1 MSGALVEL
9 VSKGVQDAYIT
20 DSKNGEFLFRTVYT
34 KHRNFSQSPFKLDFL
49 GPIQNYGSSTVILKN
64 QGDFIDKVWLEG
76 SNLHTSLL
84 GSRFELYI
92 GGQMIDSQTYDF
104 MTEVWQIYMAE
115 TQTKSQMINNYIS
128 QTNKK
133 FFPLHFFFCDN
144 NMFLPLLAIQYHQV
158 EIKCYWGPNVINGQ
172 NLDIYGNYIFL
183 DTEDRETIVKNPIN
197 ILVTQV
203 QKNTSNSPTI
213 DLSVF
218 NHPIK
223 SIYFGVPLNGDKSNN
238 INWSFTSVSIV
249 LNGTFLLENMSP
261 TYFYTVQLYYGSKYG
276 IIDYN
281 VEYDT
286 PYYTQYFTYNFCL
299 DTCYKPSGSCNFSRL
314 DSAKMLIQS
323 PITLTRNSINK
334 NIFDT
339 GPSPSLFTVYAVNY
353 NVLTIKNGLAGIL
366 FSN

>member
-20 DSKNGEFLFRTVYT
+20 DSTNGEFLFRTVYA
-34 KHRNFSQSPFKLDFL
+34 KHRNFSQSPYQLDFL
-49 GPIQNYGSSTVILKN
+49 GPIQNSGSSTVVLKN

-76 SNLHTSLL
+76 LDLHTSLL
-84 GSRFELYI
+84 GSRFELYL

-104 MTEVWQIYMAE
+104 MVEVWQIYMAE
-115 TQTKSQMINNYIS
+115 TQTKSQTINNYIS
-128 QTNKK
+128 QTNTK

-144 NMFLPLLAIQYHQV
+144 NMFLPLLALQYHQV
-158 EIKCYWGPNVINGQ
+158 EIRCYWGPNISNAG
-172 NLDIYGNYIFL
+172 NLSVYGNYIFM
-183 DTEDRETIVKNPIN
+183 DTEDRETVVRNPIN

-203 QKNTSNSPTI
+203 QKTTSSSSTL

-223 SIYFGVPLNGDKSNN
+223 SIYFGTPLNGDKCDNTS
-238 INWSFTSVSIV
+238 WSFDSASIV
-249 LNGTFLLENMSP
+249 LNGTFLLEKMSP

-281 VEYDT
+281 VDYDT

-299 DTCYKPSGSCNFSRL
+299 DTSYKPSGSCNFSRL
-314 DSAKMLIQS
+314 DSAKMVLQN
-323 PITLTRNSINK
+323 PVTLTRNSVNK

-339 GPSPSLFTVYAVNY
+339 GPAPSLITVYAVNY
-353 NVLTIKNGLAGIL
+353 NVLTIKNGVAGIL